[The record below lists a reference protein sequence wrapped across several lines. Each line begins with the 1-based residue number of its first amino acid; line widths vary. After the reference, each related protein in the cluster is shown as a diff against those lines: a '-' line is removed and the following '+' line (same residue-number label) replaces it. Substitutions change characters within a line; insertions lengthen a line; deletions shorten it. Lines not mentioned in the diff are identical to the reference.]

1 MDGFTGGGEAL
12 ALTKLLQYI
21 SSIKADCMARQ
32 QANDAQL
39 STMVAEQGM
48 TVMSISVEAGAPRE
62 SLSDDKKIDD
72 IRGHMNSLR
81 VDSKHFYCLTLEIC
95 LSSCLIR
102 DWEAKES
109 QTKRLKRMFQ
119 TRFKIPYQFL
129 DTNPFVDSLVQSDY
143 HLSSEVKHQNFSIS
157 EMRRLIKETQY
168 TLLLYIQASHASDWT
183 DNKGNKEEKQSVNN
197 SRRRYIDGEH
207 WFDVEGSQDYGS
219 EFADEIGD
227 GLILRVKVMRCML
240 IKKSSLEKLLMCKK
254 SIMMFSMIDA
264 KRPVKELR
272 TQW

>member
-1 MDGFTGGGEAL
+1 MGGFTGGGEAL

-32 QANDAQL
+32 QSNQITIHVFL
-39 STMVAEQGM
+39 F
-48 TVMSISVEAGAPRE
+48 RE
-62 SLSDDKKIDD
+62 
-72 IRGHMNSLR
+72 
-81 VDSKHFYCLTLEIC
+81 
-95 LSSCLIR
+95 
-102 DWEAKES
+102 ES
-109 QTKRLKRMFQ
+109 QTKRLKMMFQ

-129 DTNPFVDSLVQSDY
+129 DTHPFVDFLVQSDH
-143 HLSSEVKHQNFSIS
+143 HLSSDVKHQNFFIS

-168 TLLLYIQASHASDWT
+168 TLLLNIQASHVSDWT
-183 DNKGNKEEKQSVNN
+183 DNKGNKEANHSVEN

-240 IKKSSLEKLLMCKK
+240 IKKSSLEKLLMCNK

-264 KRPVKELR
+264 KRAVKKLR

>member
-1 MDGFTGGGEAL
+1 MGGFTGGGEAL

-39 STMVAEQGM
+39 STMVAEQDVEGM

-62 SLSDDKKIDD
+62 SLSDDKKIVD
-72 IRGHMNSLR
+72 I
-81 VDSKHFYCLTLEIC
+81 
-95 LSSCLIR
+95 
-102 DWEAKES
+102 
-109 QTKRLKRMFQ
+109 Q
-119 TRFKIPYQFL
+119 
-129 DTNPFVDSLVQSDY
+129 DSLVQSDY
-143 HLSSEVKHQNFSIS
+143 HLSSEVKHQNFFIS

-168 TLLLYIQASHASDWT
+168 TLLLYIQASHTSDWT
-183 DNKGNKEEKQSVNN
+183 DNKGNKEANLSVEN

-207 WFDVEGSQDYGS
+207 WFDVEGSQDYGKTEVKYCPDDFGRDENLDLDES
-219 EFADEIGD
+219 EYDADEYGEFADEIGD
-227 GLILRVKVMRCML
+227 GLILGVKVMRCIL

-264 KRPVKELR
+264 KRAVKELR

>member
-39 STMVAEQGM
+39 STMVAEQ
-48 TVMSISVEAGAPRE
+48 
-62 SLSDDKKIDD
+62 
-72 IRGHMNSLR
+72 
-81 VDSKHFYCLTLEIC
+81 
-95 LSSCLIR
+95 
-102 DWEAKES
+102 ES

-207 WFDVEGSQDYGS
+207 CRTENWRRKLWQRKMQV
-219 EFADEIGD
+219 
-227 GLILRVKVMRCML
+227 
-240 IKKSSLEKLLMCKK
+240 SLPTRLEM
-254 SIMMFSMIDA
+254 A

>member
-1 MDGFTGGGEAL
+1 MMVEDLRVQAKWAVLPEVA
-12 ALTKLLQYI
+12 KLLPFPNFCNIFLQSRPI
-21 SSIKADCMARQ
+21 AWHVNRAAKRWSNQITIHVF
-32 QANDAQL
+32 L
-39 STMVAEQGM
+39 F
-48 TVMSISVEAGAPRE
+48 RE
-62 SLSDDKKIDD
+62 
-72 IRGHMNSLR
+72 
-81 VDSKHFYCLTLEIC
+81 
-95 LSSCLIR
+95 
-102 DWEAKES
+102 ES

-129 DTNPFVDSLVQSDY
+129 DTHPFVDSLVQSDY
-143 HLSSEVKHQNFSIS
+143 HLSSEVKHQNFFIS

-183 DNKGNKEEKQSVNN
+183 DNKGDKEANLSVEN

-207 WFDVEGSQDYGS
+207 WFDVEGTQDYGKTEVKDCPDDFGRDEKELEEETEAEKNAG

-264 KRPVKELR
+264 KRAVKELR
-272 TQW
+272 TQCSHSSMYIFYVSSHFKN

>member
-1 MDGFTGGGEAL
+1 MGSFTGGGEAL
-12 ALTKLLQYI
+12 ALPELLQYI

-39 STMVAEQGM
+39 STMVSEQDVEGM

-62 SLSDDKKIDD
+62 SLSDDKKIVD
-72 IRGHMNSLR
+72 IQESMG
-81 VDSKHFYCLTLEIC
+81 FGA
-95 LSSCLIR
+95 
-102 DWEAKES
+102 AKRWSNQITIHVFLFREES

-129 DTNPFVDSLVQSDY
+129 DTHPFVDSLVQSDY
-143 HLSSEVKHQNFSIS
+143 HLSSEVKHQNFFIS

-183 DNKGNKEEKQSVNN
+183 DNKGNKDANLSVEN

-219 EFADEIGD
+219 E
-227 GLILRVKVMRCML
+227 
-240 IKKSSLEKLLMCKK
+240 
-254 SIMMFSMIDA
+254 
-264 KRPVKELR
+264 
-272 TQW
+272 